1 MPMIEV
7 SEEEARLHA
16 RIEARERIRKA
27 LVAGDAVTAE
37 REMAAYSL
45 RADTLAIAVRAWGRE
60 RTAELG
66 FDMSN
71 LDEALAGG
79 DGRQRP

>member
-7 SEEEARLHA
+7 SQKEARLHA
-16 RIEARERIRKA
+16 RIEARERILEA
-27 LVAGDAVTAE
+27 LAAGDKETAQ

-45 RADTLAIAVRAWGRE
+45 RADTLAIAVRAWGLDGA
-60 RTAELG
+60 AELG

-71 LDEALAGG
+71 LDEALARG
-79 DGRQRP
+79 DA